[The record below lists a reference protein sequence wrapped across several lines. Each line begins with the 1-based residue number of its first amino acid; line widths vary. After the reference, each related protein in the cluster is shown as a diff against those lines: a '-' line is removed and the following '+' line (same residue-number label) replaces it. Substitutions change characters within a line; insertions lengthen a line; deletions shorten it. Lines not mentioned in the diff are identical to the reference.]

1 MQDYRI
7 NAILF
12 HKCENIVKKPR
23 CDSLAQLWRA
33 RPATC
38 DLRPATDQ
46 PAEHDEEIIFF
57 PSIMPSRWSKVE
69 DAKLRLLYQNNTIDP
84 NNNNPEYLLQAAR
97 DNFAEFLNPDRNGR
111 DAAVA
116 RLRLKSRRYLAGE
129 GLTGARRAQQGNLD
143 FSSLGSFLFLSYC
156 KLT

>member
-1 MQDYRI
+1 MREYR
-7 NAILF
+7 
-12 HKCENIVKKPR
+12 KKKKNR
-23 CDSLAQLWRA
+23 VATRSLNSGGR
-33 RPATC
+33 

-84 NNNNPEYLLQAAR
+84 NNNNPDYLLQATR
-97 DNFAEFLNPDRNGR
+97 DNFAEFLNPGRNGR

-143 FSSLGSFLFLSYC
+143 FSSLVSFLFLSYC